1 MSCVVMALATRSQ
14 LLGDFWHIKLDPLFK
29 LPVGWIVVDRGC
41 ISFALFFVFKESW
54 NKGFNMLTSQF
65 PKESLITSG
74 YAVWVVFFF
83 LGSLLIGLCIINS
96 SILDRFLEVDFF
108 FLQWDSWHFMT
119 IWTIYCTLPETNR
132 HRPGKYPGKGDSYW
146 KPPLLGDIVVS
157 GRDIF
162 YYHRNMF
169 LTIQLAIFQVQR
181 TLQNAFSPHPCC

>member
-1 MSCVVMALATRSQ
+1 MKQRIQHAHESVSKRITYHFRLCC
-14 LLGDFWHIKLDPLFK
+14 FLFSE
-29 LPVGWIVVDRGC
+29 GG
-41 ISFALFFVFKESW
+41 
-54 NKGFNMLTSQF
+54 
-65 PKESLITSG
+65 
-74 YAVWVVFFF
+74 WVVFFF

-108 FLQWDSWHFMT
+108 FLQWDSWHFM
-119 IWTIYCTLPETNR
+119 TIYCTLPETNR